1 LGRGSSASAR
11 SVRRNTK
18 RQQHTLWS
26 QKLINTIAA
35 VISAGSV
42 MAYVYDNLNSRSRG
56 KEIEAYIKVVLS
68 VVKPES
74 VFEIPE
80 KRGHL
85 LPSQPKLD

>member
-1 LGRGSSASAR
+1 MGRGWSATPR

-26 QKLINTIAA
+26 QKLIDTVAA

-42 MAYVYDNLNSRSRG
+42 IAYVYDNLSSRSRG
-56 KEIEAYIKVVLS
+56 KEMEVYIKVVLG
-68 VVKPES
+68 VMKPES

-80 KRGHL
+80 KRGHF
-85 LPSQPKLD
+85 LPSQPKPD